1 MSIQGRFSTFQET
14 DPNPNAVGLFRAE
27 ALRRVADALHVLAV
41 TVDEAARYL
50 GISASTFHRLKKH
63 GHLPQPRELPG
74 SNSDDR
80 YLRADLD
87 EWARALP
94 QRDAGGTR

>member
-1 MSIQGRFSTFQET
+1 VEI
-14 DPNPNAVGLFRAE
+14 AGL
-27 ALRRVADALHVLAV
+27 LL

-50 GISASTFHRLKKH
+50 GLSLSTFHRLKKH